1 MSTLLD
7 AYSEA
12 VITASERVSPSVVK
26 IEVRQQA
33 RSGGSGSG
41 FIFTPDGFILTNS
54 HVVYGTNKIEVA
66 LPDGERY
73 EADKIGD
80 DPDTDLAVV
89 RITAPNPIP
98 ARLGDSQSIRVGQL
112 VIAIGNPYGFQAT
125 VTSGVVSALGRSLRS
140 QSGRLID
147 NVIQTDAALNP
158 GNSGGPLIAS
168 NGDVIGVNT
177 AVIRPAQGIC
187 FAIGINTAK
196 FVAGRLIKDGKI
208 RRGFIG
214 VSGQNV
220 PLPRRLVLAHNL
232 PVESAIQVMAVEPN
246 SPAAHAGLPAGE
258 LIVAYGEHPTAGIDD
273 LHRLLV
279 EEKVGVRAP
288 MTIVRRSERR
298 VLDIVPEESPT
309 KG

>member
-1 MSTLLD
+1 
-7 AYSEA
+7 
-12 VITASERVSPSVVK
+12 VISR
-26 IEVRQQA
+26 
-33 RSGGSGSG
+33 
-41 FIFTPDGFILTNS
+41 
-54 HVVYGTNKIEVA
+54 
-66 LPDGERY
+66 
-73 EADKIGD
+73 
-80 DPDTDLAVV
+80 
-89 RITAPNPIP
+89 
-98 ARLGDSQSIRVGQL
+98 
-112 VIAIGNPYGFQAT
+112 
-125 VTSGVVSALGRSLRS
+125 
-140 QSGRLID
+140 
-147 NVIQTDAALNP
+147 
-158 GNSGGPLIAS
+158 
-168 NGDVIGVNT
+168 GDVIGVNT
-177 AVIRPAQGIC
+177 AVILPAQGIC

-246 SPAAHAGLPAGE
+246 SPAAYAGLRAGD

-309 KG
+309 RG